1 MPKSQCSTQ
10 LNWIKNWAQQNYP
23 VHEVEMF
30 AGAETM
36 LWHEDILQEV
46 KFQWLTDHSKGL
58 IYLLNQKNLS
68 GCQARW
74 LEKISTFA
82 GSENV
87 VEDALSCIYSNDSV
101 GTVHARS
108 KHTYHD
114 VLDNNTVSG
123 GVLAKQ
129 WESPHASRNRSMGCH
144 TTGILWEMAEGC
156 HGGIELLR
164 CHASRSAGF
173 T

>member
-1 MPKSQCSTQ
+1 
-10 LNWIKNWAQQNYP
+10 
-23 VHEVEMF
+23 
-30 AGAETM
+30 M

-82 GSENV
+82 GSEKV
-87 VEDALSCIYSNDSV
+87 VEDALSCIYSNNSV

-129 WESPHASRNRSMGCH
+129 
-144 TTGILWEMAEGC
+144 
-156 HGGIELLR
+156 
-164 CHASRSAGF
+164 
-173 T
+173 